1 MKMQKRV
8 KLITTIICMAL
19 SLIALYAFCFVI
31 EVTSVWRVIFI
42 IIALGWIVSGV
53 SNLIE
58 IQKPSE

>member
-1 MKMQKRV
+1 
-8 KLITTIICMAL
+8 MAL